1 MTAPPQLTNEQL
13 SNLPDP
19 AADLLTFVQG
29 AAAYGDAVGFEMGG
43 VRRTLITDPDAAF
56 EFLRQAP
63 DTARDIPINAATAVV
78 AGDGLLLTSG
88 VNWQPRR
95 LVIQKELSHRHV
107 RDHTRLF
114 LSNIDTALNQWAD
127 DRQIDLQQRVG
138 ALTLE
143 NLGDTVFATDFRPV
157 RELLRGITDLLL
169 QTAEAANGGRS
180 DAAVD
185 AQLELLVGQLDQ
197 LIQVQVDERRERVEP
212 GHDIL
217 SVLTQAASAGT
228 KVFNDRWVR
237 DEAVTLIIAGH
248 DTTAFLTTMALVNL
262 ARHHQVRDELREEL
276 QAAIDRGVDR
286 QQLVDEV
293 RLVRMVLEETLRLYP
308 PVAILHRLVTAPT
321 SIAGFDVQPG
331 SLLVFSPWVQ
341 HHDSRRFT
349 EPQLF
354 DPQRFQRNRRAE
366 FGHSYI
372 PFGVGRRICA
382 GNHFAMLEAA
392 MIIAIATLDY
402 QIDLVDQGEP
412 RIVSTV
418 SLHVADGVPV
428 QITAVER
435 RLS

>member
-1 MTAPPQLTNEQL
+1 MTAAPQLTADQL
-13 SNLPDP
+13 STLPDP
-19 AADLLTFVQG
+19 ASDLLTFVHG
-29 AAAYGDAVGFEMGG
+29 ASAYGDAIGFEMGG
-43 VRRTLITDPDAAF
+43 VGRTLISDPDAAF

-88 VNWQPRR
+88 ANWQPRR

-107 RDHTRLF
+107 RDHTQLF
-114 LSNIDTALNQWAD
+114 LGNIDTALSQWT
-127 DRQIDLQQRVG
+127 REGQVDLQQRVG

-169 QTAEAANGGRS
+169 QTAEAANSGRT

-185 AQLELLVGQLDQ
+185 TKLHQLVGQLDD
-197 LIQVQVDERRERVEP
+197 LIQVQVVERREQAEP
-212 GHDIL
+212 GRDIL
-217 SVLTQAASAGT
+217 SVLTEAAAAGT
-228 KVFNDRWVR
+228 TVFNDRWVR

-248 DTTAFLTTMALVNL
+248 DTTAFLTTMALINL
-262 ARHHQVRDELREEL
+262 ARHHHVRAELREQL
-276 QAAIDRGVDR
+276 HAALERGVDR
-286 QQLVDEV
+286 ENLVDEV
-293 RLVRMVLEETLRLYP
+293 PLVRLVLEETLRLYP
-308 PVAILHRLVTAPT
+308 PVAILHRLVTSPT
-321 SIAGFDVQPG
+321 TIAGVDVAPG
-331 SLLVFSPWVQ
+331 TLLVFSPWVQ
-341 HHDSRRFT
+341 HHDSRNFA
-349 EPQLF
+349 EPQRF
-354 DPQRFQRNRRAE
+354 DPQRFQRDRRAE

-372 PFGVGRRICA
+372 PFGVGRRTCA

-402 QIDLVDQGEP
+402 QIDLADPGKP

-428 QITAVER
+428 HITALER
-435 RLS
+435 QRS

>member
-1 MTAPPQLTNEQL
+1 MTAAPQLTAEQL
-13 SNLPDP
+13 STLPDP
-19 AADLLTFVQG
+19 AADLLAFVQG

-43 VRRTLITDPDAAF
+43 VSRTLITDPDAAF

-63 DTARDIPINAATAVV
+63 DAARDIPISAATAVV

-114 LSNIDTALNQWAD
+114 LSNIESAFREWAAAG
-127 DRQIDLQQRVG
+127 QVDLQQRVG

-157 RELLRGITDLLL
+157 RELLRGITELLL
-169 QTAEAANGGRS
+169 QTAEGANSGRT
-180 DAAVD
+180 DDAVD
-185 AQLELLVGQLDQ
+185 TRLRGLVGQLDE
-197 LIQVQVDERRERVEP
+197 LIQVQVDERRQRSEP

-217 SVLTQAASAGT
+217 SVLTQAAAAGT
-228 KVFNDRWVR
+228 AVFNDRWVR

-262 ARHHQVRDELREEL
+262 ARHHHVRDQLREEL
-276 QAAIDRGVDR
+276 QAAVDRGVDR
-286 QQLVDEV
+286 EQLVDEV
-293 RLVRMVLEETLRLYP
+293 PLVRLVLEETLRLYP

-321 SIAGFDVQPG
+321 AIAGVDVQPG

-341 HHDSRRFT
+341 HHDGRHFS

-354 DPQRFQRNRRAE
+354 DPQRFQRDRRAE

-392 MIIAIATLDY
+392 MIVAIATLDY
-402 QIDLVDQGEP
+402 GIDLVDQDEP

-428 QITAVER
+428 QITRVER
-435 RLS
+435 QLP